1 MRPLY
6 ESLQDDFEIYERQSV
21 HFSPQIHNFVECFY
35 ITQGTFELGLD
46 QHLYHMEAGDFAII
60 FPGTIHHSQ
69 VFDPGPCTNIDMLFS
84 TSYTGVFSDTLLQN
98 RQIDPVIQ
106 AKDLHPDV
114 PYAIHS
120 LFQDKQAGKLS
131 QVLVQSW
138 VQIILTRCMAVYK
151 LEPRSATVNNDLIF
165 RSVSYIAEHFA
176 EPITLTKMAKDLYVS
191 PYAISRM
198 FSGTFHTNFNG
209 YLNDTRIEYICS
221 LLRYTDQSITEAYI
235 NAGFE
240 SQRTFNRVFQEK
252 MHMTPREYR
261 IQSRGLQGSK
271 GLPAPAPE
279 KTGEHAKPAQP
290 EKPERS

>member
-98 RQIDPVIQ
+98 RQIDPVIR

-165 RSVSYIAEHFA
+165 RSVSYIAALRRAHHA
-176 EPITLTKMAKDLYVS
+176 DKDGKGSVRLPLCDLPDV
-191 PYAISRM
+191 
-198 FSGTFHTNFNG
+198 
-209 YLNDTRIEYICS
+209 
-221 LLRYTDQSITEAYI
+221 LRDLPHEL
-235 NAGFE
+235 
-240 SQRTFNRVFQEK
+240 QRV
-252 MHMTPREYR
+252 
-261 IQSRGLQGSK
+261 
-271 GLPAPAPE
+271 
-279 KTGEHAKPAQP
+279 
-290 EKPERS
+290 PERHED

>member
-98 RQIDPVIQ
+98 RQIDPVIR

-114 PYAIHS
+114 PYAI
-120 LFQDKQAGKLS
+120 Q
-131 QVLVQSW
+131 
-138 VQIILTRCMAVYK
+138 QIILTRCMAVYK

-290 EKPERS
+290 ENTERS

>member
-98 RQIDPVIQ
+98 RQIDPVIR

-165 RSVSYIAEHFA
+165 RSVSYIA
-176 EPITLTKMAKDLYVS
+176 KMAKDLYVS

>member
-1 MRPLY
+1 
-6 ESLQDDFEIYERQSV
+6 
-21 HFSPQIHNFVECFY
+21 
-35 ITQGTFELGLD
+35 
-46 QHLYHMEAGDFAII
+46 
-60 FPGTIHHSQ
+60 
-69 VFDPGPCTNIDMLFS
+69 
-84 TSYTGVFSDTLLQN
+84 
-98 RQIDPVIQ
+98 
-106 AKDLHPDV
+106 
-114 PYAIHS
+114 
-120 LFQDKQAGKLS
+120 
-131 QVLVQSW
+131 
-138 VQIILTRCMAVYK
+138 MAVYK

-290 EKPERS
+290 ENTERS

>member
-1 MRPLY
+1 
-6 ESLQDDFEIYERQSV
+6 
-21 HFSPQIHNFVECFY
+21 
-35 ITQGTFELGLD
+35 
-46 QHLYHMEAGDFAII
+46 
-60 FPGTIHHSQ
+60 
-69 VFDPGPCTNIDMLFS
+69 
-84 TSYTGVFSDTLLQN
+84 
-98 RQIDPVIQ
+98 
-106 AKDLHPDV
+106 
-114 PYAIHS
+114 
-120 LFQDKQAGKLS
+120 
-131 QVLVQSW
+131 
-138 VQIILTRCMAVYK
+138 MAVYK

-261 IQSRGLQGSK
+261 IQSRGLKSTAGTAAQ
-271 GLPAPAPE
+271 APP
-279 KTGEHAKPAQP
+279 AKPQESN
-290 EKPERS
+290 EKDQTAAT